1 LRIDDWI
8 CDKLKF
14 VIREKMKREE
24 SLLNLLCVV
33 AAVGFFALIAYDLVA
48 GGSIIST
55 DGLFFIVVPL
65 VFALAFL
72 AVPGMGFLQRWLEKR
87 TSAAGG
93 STPQLAT
100 AGAAPTS
107 RMAAGGRQLAPAL
120 KDAKG
125 RAMPPDVNRMVAQMN
140 ASPEKKNE

>member
-1 LRIDDWI
+1 
-8 CDKLKF
+8 
-14 VIREKMKREE
+14 MKREE

-33 AAVGFFALIAYDLVA
+33 AAAGFFALIAYDLVA

-72 AVPGMGFLQRWLEKR
+72 AVPGMGFLQRRLEKR
-87 TSAAGG
+87 AGSG
-93 STPQLAT
+93 SGSPTPQLAA
-100 AGAAPTS
+100 AGGAPAA
-107 RMAAGGRQLAPAL
+107 RLAAGGRQDIPAL

-125 RAMPPDVNRMVAQMN
+125 RAIPPDVNRMVSQMN
-140 ASPEKKNE
+140 AGKKKE

>member
-1 LRIDDWI
+1 
-8 CDKLKF
+8 
-14 VIREKMKREE
+14 MKREE

-33 AAVGFFALIAYDLVA
+33 AAAGFFALIAYDLVA

-72 AVPGMGFLQRWLEKR
+72 AVPGMGFLQRWMAKR
-87 TSAAGG
+87 SPGGGESSNPQLAAAGG
-93 STPQLAT
+93 
-100 AGAAPTS
+100 APARIAPS
-107 RMAAGGRQLAPAL
+107 GRQSAPAL

-140 ASPEKKNE
+140 TLPEKSKE